1 MSRIIALGL
10 ACGLAALFVLS
21 LGLWGRYGATI
32 AWDTFLAYC
41 L

>member
-1 MSRIIALGL
+1 VTRALVAVL
-10 ACGLAALFVLS
+10 SLGLAALFVLA
-21 LGLWGRYGATI
+21 LALWGRFGAAI

>member
-1 MSRIIALGL
+1 MSRFIALGL
-10 ACGLAALFVLS
+10 AGGLGLLFVLS

-32 AWDTFLAYC
+32 AWDTFIAYC